1 MGRRYYSGD
10 ADVYKMKVWM
20 ARCTTWYAGTRVTWR
35 VGDALI
41 CWHGQN
47 QKPRGLHTPF
57 RIQYDLPDLDPTT
70 WLTRLFYKG
79 SPFKPTSPAR
89 PSFWYLHHTCMLHS
103 KYFHTHCLYFFP
115 KSVFFHTPN
124 YPFNTWLVFHFPR
137 SENVFFISLGRIL
150 ILLVMSVILMEKKII
165 YNIFLINRSFSH
177 VLIFELY
184 Y

>member
-1 MGRRYYSGD
+1 MLTCIKRRREWLG
-10 ADVYKMKVWM
+10 A
-20 ARCTTWYAGTRVTWR
+20 
-35 VGDALI
+35 
-41 CWHGQN
+41 
-47 QKPRGLHTPF
+47 PRGTLGPRDVARSRRVDLQTWTKSNAARLCTPF

-70 WLTRLFYKG
+70 WLTHLSYKG

>member
-70 WLTRLFYKG
+70 WLTHLSYKG
-79 SPFKPTSPAR
+79 SPFKPTSPQNA
-89 PSFWYLHHTCMLHS
+89 LVLVHS
-103 KYFHTHCLYFFP
+103 CTTLSKCLDSWHTHLPLLFSSSFPNLFFLYIYP
-115 KSVFFHTPN
+115 IIHSV
-124 YPFNTWLVFHFPR
+124 YD
-137 SENVFFISLGRIL
+137 
-150 ILLVMSVILMEKKII
+150 
-165 YNIFLINRSFSH
+165 
-177 VLIFELY
+177 
-184 Y
+184 